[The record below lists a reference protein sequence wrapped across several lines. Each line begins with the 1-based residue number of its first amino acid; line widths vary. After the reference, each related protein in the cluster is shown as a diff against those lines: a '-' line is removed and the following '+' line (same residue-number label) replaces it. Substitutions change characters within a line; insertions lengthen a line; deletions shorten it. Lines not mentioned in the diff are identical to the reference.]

1 MRAFLRNARIR
12 TKLAVLLCLAL
23 LSTVLVVGIG
33 LRHISVIGK
42 ELRAITNESLP
53 LVKTLNAVAFH
64 HVEQMRHVER
74 AARFGTRMAGASAAQ
89 DDFETERER
98 FAEHNRLLAQEL
110 EKACELLGRA
120 CQECKGPD
128 RGRRLLE
135 VDYQLRDLHTEH
147 ADHQFRVQR
156 VFNLLAQGKLREAQ
170 AEIPGIT
177 TGHEDEE
184 CPVHAAL
191 ERLMMAM
198 EGFIGESVA
207 AARRSK
213 RTALVGMASV
223 SGLVLLVA
231 MGLAVL
237 ISRSITRPLR
247 LAMDVAGRIAEGERK
262 PNIQVRSRDEVG
274 LLLTALQE
282 MSEAVAKAEEALEK
296 RSEELARS
304 NRASD
309 ERVKELNA
317 LYELSRIA
325 ERPEMTPRQVLQ
337 EAVALLPPAWRYP
350 DIACG
355 RIRFNG
361 EVFET
366 HPGAESP
373 WRQSAAIRVGG
384 QERGCVEVCYLEE
397 PPESDEGPFLKHER
411 ALIDALAG
419 RLGLIIQRKEAEAA
433 LTRRTEQLARS
444 NAELEQFAYV
454 ASHDLQEPL
463 RMVSGYVK
471 MLERRYKGQLDDD
484 ADDFIHFAVDGA
496 ERMAVLI
503 NDLLAYSRVTRRG
516 KAFEPTDC
524 ETVMD
529 EVLSNLEV
537 AVTETGATVTHDPLP
552 TVVADEVQLGRLLR
566 NLIGNAIKYHGE
578 APPKVHVSAE
588 QTGGGWQFA
597 VRDNGIGIEPQYHQ
611 RIFAIFQRLHARD
624 EYEGTGIG
632 LAIAKKIVERHG
644 GRIWMESEPG
654 TGSTFYF
661 TIPQREVRTD
671 DESTDHAADEVYANA
686 GQTGGGPPG

>member
-1 MRAFLRNARIR
+1 M
-12 TKLAVLLCLAL
+12 
-23 LSTVLVVGIG
+23 
-33 LRHISVIGK
+33 
-42 ELRAITNESLP
+42 
-53 LVKTLNAVAFH
+53 
-64 HVEQMRHVER
+64 
-74 AARFGTRMAGASAAQ
+74 
-89 DDFETERER
+89 
-98 FAEHNRLLAQEL
+98 
-110 EKACELLGRA
+110 
-120 CQECKGPD
+120 
-128 RGRRLLE
+128 
-135 VDYQLRDLHTEH
+135 
-147 ADHQFRVQR
+147 
-156 VFNLLAQGKLREAQ
+156 
-170 AEIPGIT
+170 
-177 TGHEDEE
+177 
-184 CPVHAAL
+184 HAAL

-198 EGFIGESVA
+198 EGFIGESLA
-207 AARRSK
+207 AARRSELA
-213 RTALVGMASV
+213 ALVGMASV

-247 LAMDVAGRIAEGERK
+247 LAMDVARQIAEGERK

-274 LLLTALQE
+274 LLLTVLQG
-282 MSEAVAKAEEALEK
+282 MAEAVANAEKTL
-296 RSEELARS
+296 R
-304 NRASD
+304 

-325 ERPEMTPRQVLQ
+325 QRPEISARQVLQ
-337 EAVALLPPAWRYP
+337 EAVALLPPAWQYP

-355 RIRFNG
+355 RIRFGG

-366 HPGAESP
+366 RPGAESP
-373 WRQSAAIRVGG
+373 WCQTADIRVGG

-411 ALIDALAG
+411 VLIDALAG
-419 RLGLIIQRKEAEAA
+419 RLGLIIQQKEAEAA
-433 LTRRTEQLARS
+433 LAQRTQELARS

-503 NDLLAYSRVTRRG
+503 NDLLTYSRVATRG
-516 KAFEPTDC
+516 KQFEPTDC
-524 ETVMD
+524 EAVM
-529 EVLSNLEV
+529 EEILANLEV

-578 APPKVHVSAE
+578 EPPKVHVSAE

-597 VRDNGIGIEPQYHQ
+597 VRDNGIGIEPQYHE
-611 RIFAIFQRLHARD
+611 RIFAVFQRLHARD
-624 EYEGTGIG
+624 KYEGTGIG
-632 LAIAKKIVERHG
+632 LAIARKIVERHG

-654 TGSTFYF
+654 KGSTFYF
-661 TIPQREVRTD
+661 TVPQREAETD
-671 DESTDHAADEVYANA
+671 DESTDHAADEAYANA
-686 GQTGGGPPG
+686 GQAGGGPSG